1 MHPLPFRAVV
11 SDLDGTLLNGNHV
24 IGDFT
29 IETLEKL
36 AAEQVDI
43 ILATGRNYT
52 DVSSI
57 LSKVS
62 VKKALMI
69 TSNGARVHDLQGNL
83 LLSDNLPE
91 TLALEIMNLPFDA
104 ENVFVNSYQDDGW
117 FISTDVP
124 EMAKYHQ
131 DSGFMYQVV
140 DFAEHHGRGTEKVF
154 FIGRTPQD
162 VAPIE
167 QTLQA
172 RFGEVVNITYSTPSC
187 LEVMNKN
194 VSKAT
199 ALARIIRPRDYTLK
213 DCIAFGDGMNDVEML
228 SEVGKGNVMGNADPR
243 LLQACPQLERIGLN
257 KHEAVASYLRA
268 VFGLY

>member
-1 MHPLPFRAVV
+1 MQPLPFRAVV

-36 AAEQVDI
+36 AAKNVDI
-43 ILATGRNYT
+43 ILATGRNHT
-52 DVSSI
+52 DVASI

-62 VKKALMI
+62 VKRALMI

-83 LLSDNLPE
+83 LLSDSLPE
-91 TLALEIMNLPFDA
+91 DIALAMMNLPFDHN
-104 ENVFVNSYQDDGW
+104 NVFVNSYQDEGW
-117 FISTDVP
+117 FINTEVP
-124 EMAKYHQ
+124 EMAKYHK

-140 DFAEHHGRGTEKVF
+140 DFAKHHGRGTEKVF

-167 QTLQA
+167 QALRA
-172 RFGEVVNITYSTPSC
+172 RFGEVANITYSTPSC

-199 ALARIIRPRDYTLK
+199 ALARIIQSRDYGLQN
-213 DCIAFGDGMNDVEML
+213 CIAFGDGMNDVEML
-228 SEVGKGNVMGNADPR
+228 NEVGKGNIMANADPR

-268 VFGLY
+268 IFGVY